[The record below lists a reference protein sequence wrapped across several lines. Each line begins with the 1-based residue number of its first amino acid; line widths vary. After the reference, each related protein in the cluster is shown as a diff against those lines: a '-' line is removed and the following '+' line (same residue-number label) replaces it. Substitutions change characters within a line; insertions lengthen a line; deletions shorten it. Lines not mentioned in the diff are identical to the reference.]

1 MKCNY
6 CGTDVDATS
15 EYCAYCG
22 RNVRTGENPK
32 KKDEIITLIVV
43 LCASFLFIVLSIVA
57 FINTF
62 TPKTHESKTLVSM
75 GLFWIIPITI
85 GIVDSIVMR
94 GYTGLKSSENGKI
107 KAHKLLGNLLFVM
120 LFGLINMMISGEIVI
135 LITYITLG
143 KYWD

>member
-22 RNVRTGENPK
+22 RNVRTGENPEK
-32 KKDEIITLIVV
+32 KNEIITLIVV

-62 TPKTHESKTLVSM
+62 TTKTHESKTLVSV

-94 GYTGLKSSENGKI
+94 GYTGL
-107 KAHKLLGNLLFVM
+107 
-120 LFGLINMMISGEIVI
+120 
-135 LITYITLG
+135 
-143 KYWD
+143 